1 MSRLERPPNRQQLPA
16 RGLTVTG
23 FIPSLDLAEW
33 RSIQGFDA
41 GHDGSMPFDMHLE
54 NLNVGRLLWRGE
66 ELGRL
71 NVSLQGAGDAVAAPF
86 DLPWLSGAYLQARA
100 APVMNP
106 MLAGSSINAKS
117 GSGIIDLDGLPTLGE
132 ELTDPSP
139 PNPEGMGSGFAVPG
153 SRRSDSTRR

>member
-1 MSRLERPPNRQQLPA
+1 M
-16 RGLTVTG
+16 TG

-71 NVSLQGAGDAVAAPF
+71 NVSLQGARDSIAAQF
-86 DLPWLSGAYLQARA
+86 DLPWLSGAYVQARA
-100 APVMNP
+100 APVTESDAGLGTALTRNLN
-106 MLAGSSINAKS
+106 LAF
-117 GSGIIDLDGLPTLGE
+117 IDLMACLHWVRNSLTRHRQIRKE
-132 ELTDPSP
+132 E
-139 PNPEGMGSGFAVPG
+139 
-153 SRRSDSTRR
+153 